1 MYRNKL
7 TQENL
12 KNHQLQK
19 SYSRILTEVEAPHF
33 SQQRLQ
39 DLFELAPDGYFLN
52 DLKGKFIDGNK
63 AMTDML
69 GYTRNELVGKNFLK
83 KKIFPKDQIGYSA
96 AAYSKNLLNKATG
109 PDEVKLRRKDGSEV
123 HVEIHTQLIEIAGEK
138 FVLGV
143 IRDIT
148 RQKMME
154 SELAGYRHELERQY
168 EERIRKLTST
178 NTLLQQEIQKHRE
191 QEEALRASEE
201 KLSKLIEVS
210 TDLVFQLSPKGKI
223 KFVSPNITR
232 KYGYKPEELI
242 GKSLQVTTPL
252 QELPRVKNA
261 LKRLIAGES
270 LHNFV
275 VMQKTKMKQIIT
287 MEINAVPL
295 LKNGNVIGIQ
305 GIMRDITERYKAER
319 VLRESEEK
327 YRDLVERAD
336 IGILIDDKHG
346 NFEYFNRTFADFF
359 GYSMEE
365 MANLNISQIVHPS
378 DIRKVM
384 KNHHERLRG
393 LRSRSVYDFQ
403 GIRKDGTSIFIEVDV
418 APVKEGKDIIGT
430 RSYLWD
436 ITQRKKAEMA
446 LQKSEKR
453 NRELYR
459 NMREAVFIFDLE
471 GNIQE
476 WNPQF
481 SKILGYTGEELDQM
495 NWRDIT
501 AAEHIRSGE
510 KIIANQV
517 LKQSYSDLYETVFV
531 TNKGKKIPAEA
542 RIYLI
547 TNDEQEPTGFWVF
560 FRDLSMQK
568 KIEQEVYML
577 AQTVKS
583 VREFIC
589 VTDLNENILFVNDAL
604 LKTYGYRRNELIGK
618 KITILRSKRNDSELL
633 KKIHVQSC
641 AGGWEGELLNRKN
654 DGSEFPIFLS
664 TSLILDPSGRPLALV
679 GVSSDISERK
689 KIEAQLRQAQKME
702 AVGQLA
708 GGIAHDFNNILTAI
722 NGYAELAIM
731 RMESKNPLFKEITGI
746 LKAGKRAGSLVRQL
760 LAFSRKQMVELR
772 IVDVNHL
779 IVDLDK
785 MLHRLIGEDIHVE
798 IKLDPELSKIKA
810 DPGQIEQILVNLVV
824 NARDAVNSHAESASE
839 KRIAIETTNVTLDKR
854 FTLEHPGSHMGH
866 HICIKVSDTGIG
878 MDEPTKAKIFEPFF
892 TTKEKIRGTGL
903 GLATV
908 YGIVKQNYGSIFVSS
923 EPHKGTTIKVYW
935 PGAEEKEISFQSVA
949 ENPEVEKGK
958 ETLLYVEDNSDVR
971 DFTVEALK
979 MLGYHVYK
987 ADNGR
992 EARQMLE
999 ENNHKIDLLITDVI
1013 MPEMGGMELAKYV
1026 KSVHPNTLIL
1036 FTSGY
1041 TDDHIVHDS
1050 SLDEGIHFLHKPY
1063 SIEALSEKVREVLK
1077 AKN

>member
-1 MYRNKL
+1 MHRNKL
-7 TQENL
+7 NQEHL
-12 KNHQLQK
+12 IKRQLQK
-19 SYSRILTEVEAPHF
+19 SYSRVLTELDATHL
-33 SQQRLQ
+33 SQQSLQ
-39 DLFELAPDGYFLN
+39 DLFESAPDGYFLN

-63 AMTDML
+63 TMADML
-69 GYTRNELVGKNFLK
+69 GYTRKELIGKNFLK
-83 KKIFPKDQIGYSA
+83 RKIFPKNQIGNSA
-96 AAYSKNLLNKATG
+96 LSHSKHILGDVTG
-109 PDEVKLRRKDGSEV
+109 PDEVLLRRKDGSEV
-123 HVEIHTQLIEIAGEK
+123 HVEIRTKLVEIAGEK
-138 FVLGV
+138 YVLGV
-143 IRDIT
+143 TRDIT
-148 RQKMME
+148 RQKLIE
-154 SELAGYRHELERQY
+154 SEMVRYKREIERQF
-168 EERIRKLTST
+168 EERIRNLTST
-178 NTLLQQEIQKHRE
+178 NKILQQEIQKHRE

-201 KLSKLIEVS
+201 KLSKLVEVS
-210 TDLVFQLSPKGKI
+210 TDLVFQLSRQAKI
-223 KFVSPNITR
+223 EFVSPNMNK

-242 GKSLQVTTPL
+242 GKSLQFTTPL
-252 QELPRVKNA
+252 QELPRVKTA
-261 LKRLIAGES
+261 LKGLIAGKS

-275 VMQKTKMKQIIT
+275 VKQKTKSKQIIT

-295 LKNGNVIGIQ
+295 QKNGTVIGVQ
-305 GIMRDITERYKAER
+305 GIMRDITERYEAER

-336 IGILIDDKHG
+336 IGILIDDKQG
-346 NFEYFNRTFADFF
+346 NFKYFNRTFADFF

-365 MANLNISQIVHPS
+365 MAELNISEIVHPS
-378 DIRKVM
+378 DIRKVLR
-384 KNHHERLRG
+384 NHHERLRG

-403 GIRKDGTSIFIEVDV
+403 GIRKDGTSIYIEVDV

-459 NMREAVFIFDLE
+459 NMREAVFIFDLD

-481 SKILGYTGEELDQM
+481 SKILGYTGEDLDQM

-501 AAEHIRSGE
+501 ASEYIRTGE
-510 KIIANQV
+510 KIIVNQV

-568 KIEQEVYML
+568 KIEHEAYML

-604 LKTYGYRRNELIGK
+604 LKTYGYRRNELRGK
-618 KITILRSKRNDSELL
+618 KINILRAKRNEPGLL
-633 KKIHVQSC
+633 KKLHVQSC
-641 AGGWEGELLNRKN
+641 AGGWEGELWNRKK

-689 KIEAQLRQAQKME
+689 KIEAQLHQAQKME

-798 IKLDPELSKIKA
+798 IKLNPELHKIKA

-824 NARDAVNSHAESASE
+824 NARDAVNSQAESTSE
-839 KRIAIETTNVTLDKR
+839 KKITVETTNVILDKR
-854 FTLEHPGSHMGH
+854 FTQDHPGSQMGH
-866 HICIKVSDTGIG
+866 HICITVSDTGIG

-923 EPHKGTTIKVYW
+923 EPHKGTKIKVYW
-935 PGAEEKEISFQSVA
+935 PGAEEKELSVQPMA
-949 ENPEVEKGK
+949 ENPEVERGK

-971 DFTVEALK
+971 DFTVEALT
-979 MLGYHVYK
+979 MLGYQVYK

-992 EARQMLE
+992 EARQILE
-999 ENNHKIDLLITDVI
+999 ENSHKIDLLITDVI

-1041 TDDHIVHDS
+1041 TDVHIVHNS
-1050 SLDEGIHFLHKPY
+1050 SLDKGIHFLHKPY